1 MVNTKQSNSVGSH
14 TTQKEP
20 SSNGNVSN
28 SKPLQDIS
36 STIDNARPDLNSPPI
51 NNNHVPDM
59 NEGGE
64 NLVATGAGA
73 LGGAAVGAAFGV
85 VGGPPGAVVGGII
98 GGVVGA
104 IAGSDIAQTNN
115 QKDDSNDWQ
124 EEDNYWR
131 ENYKKMPYYTE
142 DKNLEYDRDYRV
154 AYRLGYENRVDNNA
168 EINFSE
174 VESKLKTKWEQVKG
188 SSRLQWEEAKFAVED
203 GLKKIHP

>member
-1 MVNTKQSNSVGSH
+1 MVNTKQSNSVGNH

-36 STIDNARPDLNSPPI
+36 STIDNARPDLNSPPT

-59 NEGGE
+59 NEVGE
-64 NLVATGAGA
+64 NLVATGAGT

-142 DKNLEYDRDYRV
+142 NKNLEYDRDYRA
-154 AYRLGYENRVDNNA
+154 AYRLGYENRVHNNA

-174 VESKLKTKWEQVKG
+174 VESKLKAKWEQVKG

>member
-1 MVNTKQSNSVGSH
+1 MVNTKKSILDGSH
-14 TTQKEP
+14 TIQKEP
-20 SSNGNVSN
+20 TSNSNVLN
-28 SKPLQDIS
+28 SKPIQDTS
-36 STIDNARPDLNSPPI
+36 SINDNARPDLNSPPT

-64 NLVATGAGA
+64 DLAAVSAGT
-73 LGGAAVGAAFGV
+73 LGGAAIGAAFGV

-98 GGVVGA
+98 GGVVGG
-104 IAGSDIAQTNN
+104 IAGNDIAQTNN
-115 QKDDSNDWQ
+115 QKDDSNSWQ

-142 DKNLEYDRDYRV
+142 NKNLEYDRDYRA
-154 AYRLGYENRVDNNA
+154 AYRLGYENRLPNNA

-174 VESKLKTKWEQVKG
+174 IESKLKTKWEQVKG

>member
-1 MVNTKQSNSVGSH
+1 MVNTKQSISDGNH
-14 TTQKEP
+14 TIQKEP
-20 SSNGNVSN
+20 SSNSNVVN
-28 SKPLQDIS
+28 SKPIQDIS
-36 STIDNARPDLNSPPI
+36 SPNDNARPDLNSPPT

-64 NLVATGAGA
+64 DLAAVSAGT
-73 LGGAAVGAAFGV
+73 LGGAAIGAAFGV

-98 GGVVGA
+98 GGVVGG
-104 IAGSDIAQTNN
+104 IAGNDIAQTNN
-115 QKDDSNDWQ
+115 QKDDSNYWQ

-142 DKNLEYDRDYRV
+142 NKNLEYDRDYRA
-154 AYRLGYENRVDNNA
+154 AYRLGYENRVHNNA

>member
-1 MVNTKQSNSVGSH
+1 MKGREFGCYRCRNLGRSGGRCCIWCCWR
-14 TTQKEP
+14 P
-20 SSNGNVSN
+20 S
-28 SKPLQDIS
+28 
-36 STIDNARPDLNSPPI
+36 RCCCW
-51 NNNHVPDM
+51 
-59 NEGGE
+59 
-64 NLVATGAGA
+64 
-73 LGGAAVGAAFGV
+73 
-85 VGGPPGAVVGGII
+85 GII

-142 DKNLEYDRDYRV
+142 DKNLEYDQDYRA

-203 GLKKIHP
+203 GLKKFILKSFNT

>member
-1 MVNTKQSNSVGSH
+1 MVNTKKSISDGNH
-14 TTQKEP
+14 TIQKEP
-20 SSNGNVSN
+20 SSNSNVLN
-28 SKPLQDIS
+28 SKPIQDTS
-36 STIDNARPDLNSPPI
+36 STNDNARPDLNSPPT

-64 NLVATGAGA
+64 DLAAVSAGT
-73 LGGAAVGAAFGV
+73 LGGAAIGAAFGV

-98 GGVVGA
+98 GGVVGG
-104 IAGSDIAQTNN
+104 IAGNDIAQTNN
-115 QKDDSNDWQ
+115 QKDDSNSWQ

-154 AYRLGYENRVDNNA
+154 AYHLGYENRVDNNT

>member
-1 MVNTKQSNSVGSH
+1 
-14 TTQKEP
+14 
-20 SSNGNVSN
+20 
-28 SKPLQDIS
+28 
-36 STIDNARPDLNSPPI
+36 
-51 NNNHVPDM
+51 
-59 NEGGE
+59 
-64 NLVATGAGA
+64 
-73 LGGAAVGAAFGV
+73 
-85 VGGPPGAVVGGII
+85 
-98 GGVVGA
+98 
-104 IAGSDIAQTNN
+104 N

-142 DKNLEYDRDYRV
+142 DKNLEYDRDYRA

-188 SSRLQWEEAKFAVED
+188 SSRLQWEDAKFAVED

>member
-1 MVNTKQSNSVGSH
+1 MVNTKQSNSIGNH
-14 TTQKEP
+14 TTQKES

-36 STIDNARPDLNSPPI
+36 STIDNARPDLNSPPT

-59 NEGGE
+59 SESGE
-64 NLVATGAGA
+64 NLVATGAGT

-85 VGGPPGAVVGGII
+85 VGGPSGAVVGGII
-98 GGVVGA
+98 GGVIGA
-104 IAGSDIAQTNN
+104 IAGNDIAQTNN

-131 ENYKKMPYYTE
+131 ENYKKMPYYIE
-142 DKNLEYDRDYRV
+142 DKNLEYDRDYRA

-168 EINFSE
+168 GINFSE

>member
-1 MVNTKQSNSVGSH
+1 MVNTKQSNSVGNH

-36 STIDNARPDLNSPPI
+36 SPIDNARPDLNSPPI

-59 NEGGE
+59 NKGGE
-64 NLVATGAGA
+64 NLVATGAGT

-142 DKNLEYDRDYRV
+142 NKNLEYDRDYRA
-154 AYRLGYENRVDNNA
+154 AYRLGYENRVHNNA

>member
-1 MVNTKQSNSVGSH
+1 MQNFH
-14 TTQKEP
+14 LIIRQKEP

-36 STIDNARPDLNSPPI
+36 STIDNARPDLNSRPT

-59 NEGGE
+59 NEAGE
-64 NLVATGAGA
+64 NLVATGAGT

-85 VGGPPGAVVGGII
+85 VGGPPGLLLGGLL
-98 GGVVGA
+98 VVGA
-104 IAGSDIAQTNN
+104 IAGNDIAQTNN

-142 DKNLEYDRDYRV
+142 DKNLEYDRDYRA

-188 SSRLQWEEAKFAVED
+188 SSRLQWEDAKFAVED

>member
-1 MVNTKQSNSVGSH
+1 MVNTKQSNSVGNH

-36 STIDNARPDLNSPPI
+36 STIDNARPDLNSPPT
-51 NNNHVPDM
+51 NNNHVLDM

-64 NLVATGAGA
+64 NLVTTGAGT

-104 IAGSDIAQTNN
+104 IAGNDIAQTNN

-131 ENYKKMPYYTE
+131 ENYKKMPYYIE
-142 DKNLEYDRDYRV
+142 DKNLEYDRDYRA

>member
-64 NLVATGAGA
+64 NLVATGAGT

-142 DKNLEYDRDYRV
+142 DKNLEYDRDYWA

>member
-1 MVNTKQSNSVGSH
+1 MVNIKQSNLDGNH

-20 SSNGNVSN
+20 SSKGNVSN

-36 STIDNARPDLNSPPI
+36 STIDNARPDLNSPPT

-59 NEGGE
+59 NEVGE
-64 NLVATGAGA
+64 NLVATGAGT

-104 IAGSDIAQTNN
+104 IAGNDIAQTNN

-124 EEDNYWR
+124 EQDNYWR
-131 ENYKKMPYYTE
+131 ENYKKMPYYSE
-142 DKNLEYDRDYRV
+142 DKNLEYDRDYRA
-154 AYRLGYENRVDNNA
+154 AYRLGYENRVHNNA

-174 VESKLKTKWEQVKG
+174 VESKLKAKWEQVKG

>member
-1 MVNTKQSNSVGSH
+1 MVNIKQSNLDGDH
-14 TTQKEP
+14 TIQKEP
-20 SSNGNVSN
+20 SSNSNVSN
-28 SKPLQDIS
+28 SKPIQDTS
-36 STIDNARPDLNSPPI
+36 STNDNARPDLNSPPT

-64 NLVATGAGA
+64 DLAAVSAGT
-73 LGGAAVGAAFGV
+73 LGGAAIGAAFGV

-98 GGVVGA
+98 GGVVGG
-104 IAGSDIAQTNN
+104 IAGNDIAQTNN
-115 QKDDSNDWQ
+115 QKDDSNSWQ

-131 ENYKKMPYYTE
+131 ENYKKMPYYTG
-142 DKNLEYDRDYRV
+142 DKNLEYDRDYRA

-174 VESKLKTKWEQVKG
+174 VECKLKTKWEQVKG
-188 SSRLQWEEAKFAVED
+188 SSRLQWEEAKFAIED

>member
-14 TTQKEP
+14 TTRKEP

-36 STIDNARPDLNSPPI
+36 STIDNAHPDLNSPPI

-64 NLVATGAGA
+64 NLVATGAGT
-73 LGGAAVGAAFGV
+73 LGGATVGAAFGV

-104 IAGSDIAQTNN
+104 IAGNDIAQTNN

-142 DKNLEYDRDYRV
+142 NKKLEYDRDYRA

>member
-1 MVNTKQSNSVGSH
+1 MVNTKQSNSVGNH

-36 STIDNARPDLNSPPI
+36 STIDNARADLNSPPT
-51 NNNHVPDM
+51 NNNHVTDM

-64 NLVATGAGA
+64 NLVATGAGT

-142 DKNLEYDRDYRV
+142 DKNLEYDRDYRA

>member
-1 MVNTKQSNSVGSH
+1 MVNTKQSNSVGNH

-36 STIDNARPDLNSPPI
+36 STIDNARPDLNSPPT
-51 NNNHVPDM
+51 NTDM

-64 NLVATGAGA
+64 NLVATSAGT

-104 IAGSDIAQTNN
+104 IAGNDIAQTNN
-115 QKDDSNDWQ
+115 QKDDSNYWQ

-142 DKNLEYDRDYRV
+142 DKNLEYDRDYRA

>member
-1 MVNTKQSNSVGSH
+1 MVNTKQSNSDGNY

-36 STIDNARPDLNSPPI
+36 STIDNARPDLNSPPT

-64 NLVATGAGA
+64 NLVATGAGT

-104 IAGSDIAQTNN
+104 IAGNDIAQTNS

-131 ENYKKMPYYTE
+131 ESYKKMPYYTE
-142 DKNLEYDRDYRV
+142 NKNLEYDRDYRA
-154 AYRLGYENRVDNNA
+154 AYRLGYENRVHNNA

>member
-1 MVNTKQSNSVGSH
+1 MVNTKQSNSVGNH

-36 STIDNARPDLNSPPI
+36 STIDNARPDLNSPPT

-59 NEGGE
+59 NEVGE
-64 NLVATGAGA
+64 NLVATGAGT

-142 DKNLEYDRDYRV
+142 DKNLEYDRDYRA
-154 AYRLGYENRVDNNA
+154 AYRLGYENRVHNNA

-174 VESKLKTKWEQVKG
+174 VESKLKAKWEQVKG

>member
-1 MVNTKQSNSVGSH
+1 MVNTKQSNSIGNH

-36 STIDNARPDLNSPPI
+36 STLDNARPDLNSPPT

-59 NEGGE
+59 NEGGKT
-64 NLVATGAGA
+64 LVATGAGT

-85 VGGPPGAVVGGII
+85 IGGPPGAVVGGII

-104 IAGSDIAQTNN
+104 IAGNDIAQTNN

-142 DKNLEYDRDYRV
+142 NKNLEYDRDYRA
-154 AYRLGYENRVDNNA
+154 AYRLGYENRVHNNA

-174 VESKLKTKWEQVKG
+174 VESKLKAKWEQVKG

>member
-1 MVNTKQSNSVGSH
+1 MVNTKQTNLDGH

-28 SKPLQDIS
+28 SKPLQDTS
-36 STIDNARPDLNSPPI
+36 STIDNARPDLNSPPA

-64 NLVATGAGA
+64 NLVATGAGT

-104 IAGSDIAQTNN
+104 IAGNDIAQTDNK
-115 QKDDSNDWQ
+115 KDDSDYWQ
-124 EEDNYWR
+124 DDNYWR

-142 DKNLEYDRDYRV
+142 SKNLEYDRDYRA
-154 AYRLGYENRVDNNA
+154 AYRLGYENRVHNNA

-174 VESKLKTKWEQVKG
+174 VESTLKTKWEQVKG
-188 SSRLQWEEAKFAVED
+188 SSRLQWAEAKFAVKD
-203 GLKKIHP
+203 GWEKITP

>member
-1 MVNTKQSNSVGSH
+1 MVNTKQSNLDGNH

-20 SSNGNVSN
+20 SSNGNLSN
-28 SKPLQDIS
+28 SKPLQDTS
-36 STIDNARPDLNSPPI
+36 STIDNARPDLNSPPA

-64 NLVATGAGA
+64 NLVATGAGT

-104 IAGSDIAQTNN
+104 IAGNDIAQTDNK
-115 QKDDSNDWQ
+115 KDDSDYWQ
-124 EEDNYWR
+124 EDNYWR

-142 DKNLEYDRDYRV
+142 RKNLEYDRDYRA
-154 AYRLGYENRVDNNA
+154 AYRLGYENRVHDNA

-174 VESKLKTKWEQVKG
+174 VESALKTKWEQVKG
-188 SSRLQWEEAKFAVED
+188 SSRLQWEEAKFAVKD
-203 GLKKIHP
+203 GWEKITP

>member
-1 MVNTKQSNSVGSH
+1 MVNTKQSNSDGNY

-36 STIDNARPDLNSPPI
+36 STIDNARPDLNSPPT

-64 NLVATGAGA
+64 NLVITGAGT

-104 IAGSDIAQTNN
+104 IAGNDIAQTNS

-142 DKNLEYDRDYRV
+142 NKNLEYDRDYRA
-154 AYRLGYENRVDNNA
+154 AYRLGYENRVHNNA

-188 SSRLQWEEAKFAVED
+188 SSRLQWEEAKFAIED

>member
-1 MVNTKQSNSVGSH
+1 MVNTKQSNSDGNH

-36 STIDNARPDLNSPPI
+36 YTIDNARPDLYSPPT

-59 NEGGE
+59 NEAGE
-64 NLVATGAGA
+64 NLVATGAGT

-104 IAGSDIAQTNN
+104 IAGNDIAQTNN

-131 ENYKKMPYYTE
+131 ENFKKMPYYTE
-142 DKNLEYDRDYRV
+142 NKNLEYDRDYRA
-154 AYRLGYENRVDNNA
+154 AYRLGYENRVHNNA

>member
-1 MVNTKQSNSVGSH
+1 MVNTKQSNSVGNH

-36 STIDNARPDLNSPPI
+36 STIDNARQDLNSPPT
-51 NNNHVPDM
+51 NNTHVPDM

-64 NLVATGAGA
+64 NLVTTGAGT

-104 IAGSDIAQTNN
+104 IAGNDIAQTNN

-131 ENYKKMPYYTE
+131 ENYKKMPYYIE
-142 DKNLEYDRDYRV
+142 DKNLEYDRDYRA

>member
-1 MVNTKQSNSVGSH
+1 MVNTKQSNSVGNH

-36 STIDNARPDLNSPPI
+36 STIDNARPDLNSPPT
-51 NNNHVPDM
+51 NNNHVADM

-64 NLVATGAGA
+64 NLVATGAGT

-142 DKNLEYDRDYRV
+142 DKNLEYDRDYRA
-154 AYRLGYENRVDNNA
+154 AYRLGYENRVHNNA

>member
-1 MVNTKQSNSVGSH
+1 MVNTKQSNSVGNH

-64 NLVATGAGA
+64 NLVATGAGT

-85 VGGPPGAVVGGII
+85 VGGPSGAVVGGII

-124 EEDNYWR
+124 EEDNYWQ

-142 DKNLEYDRDYRV
+142 NKNLEYDRDYRA
-154 AYRLGYENRVDNNA
+154 AYRLGYENRVNNNA

-174 VESKLKTKWEQVKG
+174 VEPKLKTKWEQVKG

>member
-1 MVNTKQSNSVGSH
+1 MVNTKQSISDGNH
-14 TTQKEP
+14 TIQKEP
-20 SSNGNVSN
+20 SSNSNVLN
-28 SKPLQDIS
+28 SKPIQDTS
-36 STIDNARPDLNSPPI
+36 STNDNARPDLNSPPT
-51 NNNHVPDM
+51 NNKHIPDM

-64 NLVATGAGA
+64 NLAAVSAGT
-73 LGGAAVGAAFGV
+73 LGGAAIGAAFGV

-98 GGVVGA
+98 GGVVGG
-104 IAGSDIAQTNN
+104 IAGNDIAQTNN
-115 QKDDSNDWQ
+115 QKDDSNNWQ

-142 DKNLEYDRDYRV
+142 NKNLEYDRDYQA
-154 AYRLGYENRVDNNA
+154 AYRLGYENRVPNNA

>member
-1 MVNTKQSNSVGSH
+1 MVNTKQSNSDGNH

-59 NEGGE
+59 NEAGE
-64 NLVATGAGA
+64 NLVATGAGT

-104 IAGSDIAQTNN
+104 IAGNDIAQTNN

-142 DKNLEYDRDYRV
+142 NKNLEYDRDYRA

>member
-59 NEGGE
+59 NEGAE
-64 NLVATGAGA
+64 NLVATGAGT

-142 DKNLEYDRDYRV
+142 NENLEYDRDYRA
-154 AYRLGYENRVDNNA
+154 AYRLGYENRVHNNA

>member
-1 MVNTKQSNSVGSH
+1 MVNTKQSNSVGNH

-20 SSNGNVSN
+20 SSKGNVSN

-36 STIDNARPDLNSPPI
+36 STIDNARPDLNSPPT

-64 NLVATGAGA
+64 NLVATGAGT
-73 LGGAAVGAAFGV
+73 LGGTAVGAAFGV

-142 DKNLEYDRDYRV
+142 NKNLEYDRDYRA
-154 AYRLGYENRVDNNA
+154 AYRLGYENRVHNNA

-174 VESKLKTKWEQVKG
+174 VESKLKAKWEQVKG

>member
-1 MVNTKQSNSVGSH
+1 MVNTKQSNSDGNH

-36 STIDNARPDLNSPPI
+36 STIDNARPDLNSPPT
-51 NNNHVPDM
+51 NNNYVPDM

-64 NLVATGAGA
+64 NLVATGAGT
-73 LGGAAVGAAFGV
+73 LRGAAVGAAFGV

-104 IAGSDIAQTNN
+104 IAGNDIAQTNN

-131 ENYKKMPYYTE
+131 ENYKKMPYYSE
-142 DKNLEYDRDYRV
+142 DKNLEYDRDYRA
-154 AYRLGYENRVDNNA
+154 AYRLGYENRVHNNA

-174 VESKLKTKWEQVKG
+174 VESKLKAKWEQVKG